1 MSRASLAKTIILF
14 KSFFSCTTNFTILK
28 STYLIHF
35 SPQNEIPN
43 FLRHKSVLT
52 SRIHRVSWTHATDL
66 ALPPSAPGFVGGRTL
81 SNLLH
86 RGFSQTRSGAPR
98 VLERPCVTSARAGGS
113 PRGPAQ
119 PASSEPLWVRRGTAS
134 GLSSQRVVKLGGYD
148 PLSRTACGL
157 AGASCRSKHK
167 VGEKTQ
173 NSEKKQPARVS
184 PGQLLNTP
192 AREHKTPTSRY
203 NPPFRASSGLSA
215 RRRGRT
221 SAQARLPGEA
231 ERGFRLGWRGGRVVD
246 FLVPFSCRTWWP
258 LLASECFAGRRS
270 TPRPLDRPWVY
281 PSEPFLSQRRAAAS
295 GGALQPWTTGVFL

>member
-1 MSRASLAKTIILF
+1 MSRALLAKTIILF
-14 KSFFSCTTNFTILK
+14 KRFFSCTTNFTFLK

-35 SPQNEIPN
+35 SPQNETPN

-86 RGFSQTRSGAPR
+86 RGLSQTRNGAPG
-98 VLERPCVTSARAGGS
+98 VLERPCVTSARARGS

-148 PLSRTACGL
+148 PLGRTACGL

-167 VGEKTQ
+167 VGEKT
-173 NSEKKQPARVS
+173 P
-184 PGQLLNTP
+184 
-192 AREHKTPTSRY
+192 KTPRRNGQHGPRRASYSTRLPESTKHPQANTTRHSERA
-203 NPPFRASSGLSA
+203 PDSQPGAGAGLPLKPDFRARRSGAS
-215 RRRGRT
+215 
-221 SAQARLPGEA
+221 
-231 ERGFRLGWRGGRVVD
+231 GWGGRVVD
-246 FLVPFSCRTWWP
+246 LLVPFSRRTWWP
-258 LLASECFAGRRS
+258 LLASECFTRRRS
-270 TPRPLDRPWVY
+270 TPRPLDRPWVH